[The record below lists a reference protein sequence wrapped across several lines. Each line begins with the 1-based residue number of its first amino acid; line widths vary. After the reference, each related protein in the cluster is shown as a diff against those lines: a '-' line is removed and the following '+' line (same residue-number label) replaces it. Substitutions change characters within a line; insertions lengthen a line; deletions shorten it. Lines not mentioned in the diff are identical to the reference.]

1 MTTATA
7 NFERTAIRLAMATI
21 VWNVIE
27 GCLAIGLGLADESI
41 ALLGFGLDSWVEV
54 ASAFVV
60 LHKLR
65 ASVDKERERT
75 TAKVVSGLLFG
86 LGIVIM
92 LGSVVR
98 LGTGSAPNTGLP
110 GVVLGAVSLSFM
122 FALWRAKLDVAR
134 ELNSRT
140 LELDAACSRGCIQL
154 SAVLMVGSGLY
165 ALVPSL
171 WWADSVAAA
180 VLGWLILR
188 EGREGWEHANSSDFD
203 GGCCGGCS

>member
-1 MTTATA
+1 MALATA
-7 NFERTAIRLAMATI
+7 SVERTAIVLATATI

-54 ASAFVV
+54 ASGFVV
-60 LHKLR
+60 LHQLR
-65 ASVDKERERT
+65 TGMDPERERS
-75 TAKVVSGLLFG
+75 AARWVSGLLFG
-86 LGIVIM
+86 LGVVM
-92 LGSVVR
+92 VLGAGLR
-98 LGTGSAPNTGLP
+98 LGTGSAPSTGLP

-122 FALWRAKLDVAR
+122 FTLWRAKLGVAR

-154 SAVLMVGSGLY
+154 SVVLLFGSALY

-171 WWADSVAAA
+171 WWADAVAAA
-180 VLGWLILR
+180 VLGFLIAR
-188 EGREGWEHANSSDFD
+188 EGREGWQHANSPGFD
-203 GGCCGGCS
+203 GGCCGA